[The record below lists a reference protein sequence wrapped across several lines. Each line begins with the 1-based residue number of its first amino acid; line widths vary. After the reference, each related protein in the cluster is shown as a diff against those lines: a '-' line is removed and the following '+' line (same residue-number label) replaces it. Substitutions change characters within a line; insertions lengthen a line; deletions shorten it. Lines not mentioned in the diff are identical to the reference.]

1 MNELVIAFLEMIRAE
16 RGASDNTAAAYAR
29 DLTALDDFLSSRRR
43 TFVSADTGDLRAYL
57 SFLTA
62 QDYSPR
68 TQARRLASTRE
79 FYKFLYTEKIR
90 RDNPSAALDSPKTG
104 RPLPKYLSEK
114 EISRLF
120 DAIALLPENE
130 RGRMRALLEILY
142 ASGLR
147 VSELVTLPLSVANSV
162 ENTVIVRGKGDKDRM
177 VPLTDSAK
185 QALQEWLPERERQ
198 LKRSSK
204 WLFPSFAKEGHLTRF
219 CFYKNLKKL
228 AELAGIPASR
238 VSPHVIR
245 HSFASH
251 LIAHDADLRSVQQ
264 MLGHSDIATTQI
276 YTHILPERLKKTVE
290 NAHPLGKVEF
300 LKEIIKK

>member
-1 MNELVIAFLEMIRAE
+1 MIRAE
-16 RGASDNTAAAYAR
+16 RGSSGNTVAAYAR
-29 DLTALDDFLSSRRR
+29 DLEALDEFLSARRR
-43 TFVSADTGDLRAYL
+43 TFVSAATGDLRAYL
-57 SFLTA
+57 AFLTE

-90 RDNPSAALDSPKTG
+90 RDNPADSLDSPKIG

-114 EISRLF
+114 EILRLF
-120 DAIALLPENE
+120 DAIEKMPENE
-130 RGRMRALLEILY
+130 RDRMRALLEILY

-147 VSELVTLPLSVANSV
+147 VSELVTLPLSVVNIR
-162 ENTVIVRGKGDKDRM
+162 ENVLIVRGKGGKDRM

-185 QALQEWLPERERQ
+185 NALQKWLPEREKTLNRA
-198 LKRSSK
+198 SK
-204 WLFPSFAKEGHLTRF
+204 WLFPSASKEGHLTRF
-219 CFYKNLKKL
+219 CFYNSLKKL
-228 AELAGIPASR
+228 AVSAGIPASR

-264 MLGHSDIATTQI
+264 MLGHSDISTTQI
-276 YTHILPERLKKTVE
+276 YTHVLPERLKKTVE
-290 NAHPLGKVEF
+290 TAHPLGNAAF